1 MATHADFN
9 AEEWGAVTTAPTLAA
24 MYVSAADR
32 GGSVSE
38 SLAAARA
45 YAAARAQ
52 ASKGLVAE
60 ILSSPPALN
69 LAAAQEASQQAL
81 QKLRD
86 AIRTLERHTGD
97 DEVNEYKRFVY
108 SVAEAVAQAHREGGF
123 LGIGGQPVS
132 AAEQKALDE
141 IASIFDAPR
150 SEILAGPGPRTT
162 FSADEARES
171 GVAIGIDW
179 DAAPFDV
186 DQFRRG
192 MQVEL
197 EHGRRDPQT
206 NVTDDDPATTAKIAL
221 AHLKELPDYYDRL
234 AVMEGEAEGPD
245 RK

>member
-1 MATHADFN
+1 MTTRAAFN
-9 AEEWGAVTTAPTLAA
+9 AEEWAAVTTAPTLAA
-24 MYVSAADR
+24 LYVSAADR
-32 GGSVSE
+32 GGGISE

-45 YAAARAQ
+45 YATARSQAAGGFLAD
-52 ASKGLVAE
+52 V
-60 ILSSPPALN
+60 LSSPPALDRT
-69 LAAAQEASQQAL
+69 AAQEAKEQAPS
-81 QKLRD
+81 KLRN
-86 AIRTLERHTGD
+86 AVRILERHAGD